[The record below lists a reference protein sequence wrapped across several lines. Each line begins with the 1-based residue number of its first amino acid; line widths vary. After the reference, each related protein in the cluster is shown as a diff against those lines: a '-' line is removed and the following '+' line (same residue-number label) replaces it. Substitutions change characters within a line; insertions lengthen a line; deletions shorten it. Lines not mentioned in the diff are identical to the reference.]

1 MSERHGRPANPTAEA
16 GGLKPTSLI
25 SVQSGYASDVGRLRR
40 VNQDSLL
47 ATKAFFAVADGMGGH
62 AAGEVASRLAVAR
75 LRRLAER
82 SQFNPDD
89 VRAELI
95 TANDDI
101 LASAEQ
107 HPEHRGMGTTVA
119 GLGVVRIAGAD
130 HWVVFNVGD
139 SRVYRLVD
147 GAMVQVTVDHTEV
160 AEMVAAGELT
170 ADDAQFHPRRHIVTR
185 ALGSDP
191 APEPDVW
198 VFPPTSGERFLV
210 CSDGLLLE
218 IREPEI
224 IELLSTEPAPQRAA
238 DELVRRAKAYG
249 GRDDVSVIV
258 VDYVAEFGTSTT
270 APGATG
276 IDDTL
281 PRSRRTE
288 PVG

>member
-1 MSERHGRPANPTAEA
+1 MIT
-16 GGLKPTSLI
+16 
-25 SVQSGYASDVGRLRR
+25 VQSGYASDVGRLRQ

-47 ATKAFFAVADGMGGH
+47 ATKEFFAVADGMGGH

-75 LRRLAER
+75 LRRLAGR

-95 TANDDI
+95 TANEDI

-139 SRVYRLVD
+139 SRVYRLVG

-160 AEMVAAGELT
+160 AEMVAAGELA
-170 ADDAQFHPRRHIVTR
+170 ADDAQWHPRRHIVTR

-218 IREPEI
+218 LREPEI
-224 IELLSTEPAPQRAA
+224 IELLSTEPVPQRAA

-258 VDYVAEFGTSTT
+258 VDYAVEGGSSTAAPGGTSTT
-270 APGATG
+270 APAGNRL
-276 IDDTL
+276 DDTL
-281 PRSRRTE
+281 PRSRHTE